1 MRVIAGKYKGRKLF
15 SPEDS
20 SVRPTTD
27 KVKEACFS
35 ILTNDIY
42 DARVLDLFAGS
53 GGLGIEALSRGASY
67 CLFADASRKSLNLV
81 KQNLDHCKVEE
92 YTRIAAGDYS
102 KVLKSLAGRI
112 EDGREEPFDIILLDP
127 PYDAGFLDE
136 VFRLIAE
143 GGVLAP
149 GGIIV
154 AEHRKQ
160 IEMPDE
166 LHGFTRTKE
175 RRYGV
180 VKLSIY
186 NNM

>member
-1 MRVIAGKYKGRKLF
+1 M
-15 SPEDS
+15 
-20 SVRPTTD
+20 T
-27 KVKEACFS
+27 KEF
-35 ILTNDIY
+35 TE
-42 DARVLDLFAGS
+42 ARIRAVMA
-53 GGLGIEALSRGASY
+53 RH
-67 CLFADASRKSLNLV
+67 K
-81 KQNLDHCKVEE
+81 
-92 YTRIAAGDYS
+92 
-102 KVLKSLAGRI
+102 
-112 EDGREEPFDIILLDP
+112 
-127 PYDAGFLDE
+127 AGFSKKLGQNFLADPE
-136 VFRLIAE
+136 AIRLIAE